1 MPVWYE
7 RVRPM
12 VAAGELQ
19 VVGIVQEQ
27 HPARALLFQQWK
39 GLDFPILWDPFGVC
53 GVEAVPDVTAVD
65 EHGVVRIGRPSPKAF
80 QEQFVEGFLGRR
92 FEAPEED
99 APGPIPFQVSELARL
114 RGELSVEQRARRA
127 MARLML
133 AGPQA
138 RTIDGEV
145 GALLAAAGSGRPVD
159 QFRAGVALRMR
170 FDGPQVRGTDL
181 QGCIDAWFAALMG
194 LPNQYIWRRRI
205 QQWGPA
211 LDKPYAFYDWV
222 ADARAEVQERGERP
236 VTLRVPLSRAE
247 RALRSRSV
255 PVPAGGAVE
264 PDPDGRVTQD
274 PGRLVRLEV
283 AVALNTAAAGPRI
296 RIPRGALRLH
306 VVLRPRPGTSWPT
319 DAAPPV
325 LWLDPG
331 EGWLLSSPRVAFDAP
346 GEGGEQRALMADLEL
361 STPLVALGPPDP
373 DAPPP
378 PPIQTL
384 RGYVVYSVCLP
395 DGTCGFRRQEVT
407 AMVRY
412 PGRPGGGPEG
422 PGEEGGGPPG
432 GEDR

>member
-53 GVEAVPDVTAVD
+53 GVEAVPDLTAVD
-65 EHGVVRIGRPSPKAF
+65 EHGVVRIDRPSPKVF
-80 QEQFVEGFLGRR
+80 QEQFVEGFLSRS
-92 FEAPEED
+92 FEAPGEL
-99 APGPIPFQVSELARL
+99 APGPAPFRVNELARL
-114 RGELSVEQRARRA
+114 GGELSVEQRARRA
-127 MARLML
+127 TARLML
-133 AGPQA
+133 AGPEA

-145 GALLAAAGSGRPVD
+145 AALLAAASSGRPRD
-159 QFRAGVALRMR
+159 HFSAGVALRMR

-181 QGCIDAWFAALMG
+181 QGSIDAWFAALMG
-194 LPNQYIWRRRI
+194 SPNQYIWRRRI

-222 ADARAEVQERGERP
+222 ADARAQVQERGDRP
-236 VTLRVPLSRAE
+236 VTLRAPLSRAE

-255 PVPAGGAVE
+255 PVSGGGAVA
-264 PDPDGRVTQD
+264 PDPEGRVIRD
-274 PGRLVRLEV
+274 PGKLVRMEV

-306 VVLRPRPGTSWPT
+306 VVLRPRPGASWPT

-331 EGWLLSSPRVAFDAP
+331 EGWLLSSPRVGFESP
-346 GEGGEQRALMADLEL
+346 GEGGEQRALMVDLEL
-361 STPLVALGPPDP
+361 STPLIALGPPDP
-373 DAPPP
+373 NAPPP
-378 PPIQTL
+378 PSTQTL
-384 RGYVVYSVCLP
+384 RGYAVYSVCLP
-395 DGTCGFRRQEVT
+395 DGTCVFRRQELT
-407 AMVRY
+407 AVVRY
-412 PGRPGGGPEG
+412 PGPAGGEPGGQGEG
-422 PGEEGGGPPG
+422 STGGD
-432 GEDR
+432 DR

>member
-12 VAAGELQ
+12 VAAGELH

-27 HPARALLFQQWK
+27 HPARARLFQQWK
-39 GLDFPILWDPFGVC
+39 QLDFPILWDPFGVC
-53 GVEAVPDVTAVD
+53 GVEAVPDLTAVD
-65 EHGVVRIGRPSPKAF
+65 EHGVVRIDRPSPKAF
-80 QEQFVEGFLGRR
+80 EEQFVEGFLQQT
-92 FEAPEED
+92 FEAPTMPE
-99 APGPIPFQVSELARL
+99 PGLSPFRVNELARL
-114 RGELSVEQRARRA
+114 RGELSTEQRARRA

-145 GALLAAAGSGRPVD
+145 KALVTAASSGQPRD
-159 QFRAGVALRMR
+159 LFRSGVALRMR

-181 QGCIDAWFAALMG
+181 QRSIDAWFAALMG
-194 LPNQYIWRRRI
+194 APNQYIWRRRI

-236 VTLRVPLSRAE
+236 VGLQVVLSRAE
-247 RALRSRSV
+247 QALGSRSV
-255 PVPAGGAVE
+255 PVPGAAAE
-264 PDPDGRVTQD
+264 APDPDGRLTRD

-306 VVLRPRPGTSWPT
+306 VVLRPRPGASWPT
-319 DAAPPV
+319 DAPPPV

-331 EGWLLSSPRVAFDAP
+331 EGWLLSSPLVGFDPP

-373 DAPPP
+373 NAAPPP
-378 PPIQTL
+378 STQTL

-395 DGTCGFRRQEVT
+395 DGTCVFRRQELT
-407 AMVRY
+407 AVVRY
-412 PGRPGGGPEG
+412 PARPGGE
-422 PGEEGGGPPG
+422 PGEPD
-432 GEDR
+432 GEAPEDQDR